1 GRGVRG
7 PGSRGRD
14 RERGFAHSNKFGR
27 ARATKIAVAAP
38 EYGRIWG
45 GIGTYVSQLLRGM
58 GPRHE
63 VTIFGG
69 SEAASSDPRVT
80 TVPLTNG
87 GGVMANYLKFQLAL
101 RRRLPD
107 LIRQY
112 RPDLFVVHHAQMPDL
127 LTSTK
132 ACPVV
137 VTTHTTILG
146 QSRGIQQAR
155 RRGSPLDDSEKTTMT
170 VLPALLPAEVYYWKR
185 VRHALFV
192 SNAVRAEVM
201 GTYLPRLRT
210 SATVPNGLSLDD
222 APPATE
228 RPDDEGS
235 ILFTGRLLGWKGLSV
250 LLHALPYLPRRERL
264 YVTGSGQVETWRRHA
279 ETLGLGADRVQFL
292 GVIPRPELLARL
304 QRASLVVVP
313 SFMESCPYSLI
324 EAMALGKPIVAS
336 SVPGIRDMVV
346 DGESALLVPP
356 GAPKALASA
365 MERILTDE
373 ALWQGPTSGPGIPP
387 TRGRWTTVP
396 PRFVAPLPEGVGASR
411 HPSPSPGGGRW
422 LPRAIGPG
430 TRSLRRRRPP
440 RIRGCPSS
448 GSGCPSRGT

>member
-1 GRGVRG
+1 M
-7 PGSRGRD
+7 
-14 RERGFAHSNKFGR
+14 
-27 ARATKIAVAAP
+27 AAP

-155 RRGSPLDDSEKTTMT
+155 RRGSPLDESEKTTMT

-228 RPDDEGS
+228 RADGEGS

-356 GAPKALASA
+356 GDPKALASA
-365 MERILTDE
+365 MERILADE
-373 ALWQGPTSGPGIPP
+373 ALGHRIGAAAADRARERFSLS
-387 TRGRWTTVP
+387 RMCDETV
-396 PRFVAPLPEGVGASR
+396 RYFETVLAAS
-411 HPSPSPGGGRW
+411 
-422 LPRAIGPG
+422 
-430 TRSLRRRRPP
+430 
-440 RIRGCPSS
+440 
-448 GSGCPSRGT
+448 